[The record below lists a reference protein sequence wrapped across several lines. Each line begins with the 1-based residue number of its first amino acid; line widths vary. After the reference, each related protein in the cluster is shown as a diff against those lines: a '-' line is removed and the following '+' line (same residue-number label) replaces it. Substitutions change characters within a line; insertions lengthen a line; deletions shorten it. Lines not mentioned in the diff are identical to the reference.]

1 MAPNTP
7 NALPRSF
14 DPLNVV
20 VSRDSAEGAMKAPN
34 APWQARAA
42 TSMPKLVAAPPTA
55 DAAAKPISPLRKV
68 TLRPTREDTLP
79 PSSSRLPNARAY
91 AVTTHC
97 RSTVVKCRERWAD
110 GSAMFT
116 TVASSTII
124 SWARAMTA
132 RISQRLGSGAA
143 SPGGTAAAESA
154 GGFAADMLQ
163 RQSAGTFSAI

>member
-1 MAPNTP
+1 
-7 NALPRSF
+7 
-14 DPLNVV
+14 
-20 VSRDSAEGAMKAPN
+20 
-34 APWQARAA
+34 
-42 TSMPKLVAAPPTA
+42 
-55 DAAAKPISPLRKV
+55 V
-68 TLRPTREDTLP
+68 TLRPTREDTFP
-79 PSSSRLPNARAY
+79 PSSSRLPKARAY

-97 RSTVVKCRERWAD
+97 RSTVVKCSDRCAD

-154 GGFAADMLQ
+154 GGFAADMLKANLQ
-163 RQSAGTFSAI
+163 ARSPLSDRH